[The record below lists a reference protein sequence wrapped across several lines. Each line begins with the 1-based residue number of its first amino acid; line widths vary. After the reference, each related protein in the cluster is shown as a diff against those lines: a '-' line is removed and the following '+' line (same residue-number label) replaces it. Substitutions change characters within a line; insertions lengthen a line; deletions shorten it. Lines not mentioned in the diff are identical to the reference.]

1 MPSGKL
7 YNLLSASPAIY
18 EIYSA
23 LLCWGAESF
32 KIQLID
38 NFQLLFLWIK
48 DYSFGDIKVGKFD
61 IYLLLKNPV
70 LIEYIN
76 VDSVNTIKRF
86 QNIERHLLF
95 FNC

>member
-1 MPSGKL
+1 MPSEEL

-23 LLCWGAESF
+23 LLCWGAESS
-32 KIQLID
+32 IIELLD
-38 NFQLLFLWIK
+38 NFQLLFLWLK

-86 QNIERHLLF
+86 QNI
-95 FNC
+95 

>member
-1 MPSGKL
+1 MPSEEL
-7 YNLLSASPAIY
+7 YNLLSASPAIC

-38 NFQLLFLWIK
+38 NFQLLFLWLK

-70 LIEYIN
+70 LIEAIN
-76 VDSVNTIKRF
+76 VVSVTI
-86 QNIERHLLF
+86 I
-95 FNC
+95 

>member
-1 MPSGKL
+1 MPSGEL

-23 LLCWGAESF
+23 LLCRGAESF

>member
-1 MPSGKL
+1 MPSEEL

-70 LIEYIN
+70 LIEYLNI
-76 VDSVNTIKRF
+76 DSVNTIKRF